1 MTFAEWDE
9 CVRPKVQGTWN
20 LHQATASA
28 RLDFFL
34 LFSSICGLS
43 GQWGQANYNSAN
55 SFLDAFVNYRH
66 GQNLPASV
74 VDIGFMAYVGMA
86 VENRALVEKLKAG
99 GYHFLGEKDLIDALT
114 LAIAYSRPG
123 KDRSM
128 NKSQLG
134 LGLRSAKPITDPSTR
149 VVWKK
154 DARMV
159 LSHQVG
165 SLGLITDEEARECLE
180 VAFQGRKSSD
190 EASTAHSSSQL
201 SNAPTDVGTIV

>member
-1 MTFAEWDE
+1 MTFSEWDQ

-20 LHQATASA
+20 LHQATSFAS
-28 RLDFFL
+28 LDFFL
-34 LFSSICGLS
+34 LLSSICGIT

-55 SFLDAFVNYRH
+55 AFLDTFVNYRH

-74 VDIGFMAYVGMA
+74 VDIGFMGCTGIMA
-86 VENRALVEKLKAG
+86 RESRELSQKLTAS

-114 LAIAYSRPG
+114 IAIAYSRPG
-123 KDRSM
+123 KDRLM

-134 LGLRSAKPITDPSTR
+134 LGLRSTKPMTDPSTR

-159 LSHQVG
+159 LSHQFE
-165 SLGLITDEEARECLE
+165 SLGIITDDEARKCLQS
-180 VAFQGRKSSD
+180 AFQGRK
-190 EASTAHSSSQL
+190 TA
-201 SNAPTDVGTIV
+201 N